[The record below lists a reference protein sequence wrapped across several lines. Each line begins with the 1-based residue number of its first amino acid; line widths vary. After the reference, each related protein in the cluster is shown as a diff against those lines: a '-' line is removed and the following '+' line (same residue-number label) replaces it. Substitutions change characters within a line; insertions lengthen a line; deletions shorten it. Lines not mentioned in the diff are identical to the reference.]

1 MIPTLPICLPK
12 ATGRTVPVFAGSL
25 WTIRGWGCEPISM
38 EQMIPGG
45 ILYNILSLD
54 TTVHTSWC
62 RTAADS
68 FLFHS
73 SIIGEQVW
81 NQTNL
86 LYFLPDAAQPRPAQ
100 APTRA
105 WPFLRRCND
114 VVAEERLRPQ
124 AECGDDCAAVTCILS
139 VLSYS
144 VHVMKIIASGGSVWR
159 AAASQHTSYSYM
171 WPNSRW

>member
-1 MIPTLPICLPK
+1 
-12 ATGRTVPVFAGSL
+12 
-25 WTIRGWGCEPISM
+25 M

-86 LYFLPDAAQPRPAQ
+86 LYFLPDAAQPSPDQ

-114 VVAEERLRPQ
+114 AVAEERLRPQ

-139 VLSYS
+139 VLNVTELQCSRYEDNCEWLQRVTS
-144 VHVMKIIASGGSVWR
+144 SSIITHLILLQVAK
-159 AAASQHTSYSYM
+159 
-171 WPNSRW
+171 